1 MNSLKK
7 WTMMIVTIVTIILII
22 TIGIS
27 AGGRARTSTAENI
40 LNKVINPIQKTFYKV
55 GSATGDFMESLVAFR
70 KIKKENEQLRDEVN
84 KLNKQLIE
92 ETLTKNELK
101 ELRKL
106 HNVLNYIKPKNEYDY
121 ISASVISKGTGNWFN
136 TFTIDAGRNEGV
148 VKDSTLLNS
157 EGLIGRVFEVG
168 DSYSKVISIIN
179 NKSSVSYQ
187 VLRNNQYL
195 GVVRGTVSESM
206 TEGFEYMIGGVEP
219 DVEILVGDKLITSGL
234 SMYSKGIL
242 IGEVK
247 EVIKNEDELLKT
259 VKVKPAVNFKKIDK
273 VFIILSQNTMEE

>member
-22 TIGIS
+22 IIGIS
-27 AGGRARTSTAENI
+27 AGGRMKTSTAENMV
-40 LNKVINPIQKTFYKV
+40 NKAINPIQKTFYKV
-55 GSATGDFMESLVAFR
+55 GRATGDFMESLVAFR
-70 KIKKENEQLRDEVN
+70 KIKKENEELRDEVN
-84 KLNKQLIE
+84 KLNKQLIG
-92 ETLTKNELK
+92 ETLTKNELE

-106 HNVLNYIKPKNEYDY
+106 YTVLNYIKPENEYDY
-121 ISASVISKGTGNWFN
+121 ISSSVISKGTGNWFN
-136 TFTIDAGRNEGV
+136 TFTIDAGRNQGV
-148 VKDSTLLNS
+148 AKDSTVLNS

-168 DSYSKVISIIN
+168 DNYSKVISIID
-179 NKSSVSYQ
+179 NKSSVSFQ

-195 GVVRGTVSESM
+195 GVIRGTITSN
-206 TEGFEYMIGGVEP
+206 MIGGVEP

-234 SMYSKGIL
+234 SMYAKGIL

-259 VKVKPAVNFKKIDK
+259 IKVEPSANFNKIDK
-273 VFIILSQNTMEE
+273 VFIILSKNSMEE

>member
-1 MNSLKK
+1 
-7 WTMMIVTIVTIILII
+7 MIVTIVTIILII